1 MVYVFKGY
9 DVDGNEHTFIVSEQT
24 YELAYRKLISVL
36 NVVNTTLTNLW
47 RVDDNECHVHIIN
60 C

>member
-9 DVDGNEHTFIVSEQT
+9 DVDGNSHTFIVPEQT
-24 YELAYRKLISVL
+24 YELAFRKLISRL

-47 RVDDNECHVHIIN
+47 RLDNDEEHIHVIS
-60 C
+60 

>member
-9 DVDGNEHTFIVSEQT
+9 DVDGNEHTFIVQEQT

-36 NVVNTTLTNLW
+36 NAVNTTLTNLR
-47 RVDDNECHVHIIN
+47 RVDNVDCLIHIIN